1 MRIAHI
7 GPPLARRGGPAGYL
21 LQLSTAAARHA
32 ASAAHVLTFPPPS
45 LPPPLSRP
53 TLNARVKAALHPI
66 KRALVG
72 PPTFYRPSDDDLR
85 RPGGAIDVLL
95 TSSMQTVCAE
105 ASGSIEAALAADVD
119 VFFAHDPGV
128 AERLLDLRR
137 PGQQVW
143 SMMHAPMP
151 VGLDLAWAWG
161 IPEWDW
167 RDIAALPDTNRWMR
181 WELGV
186 YSAVDRLITPC
197 PEAAAEIARADPR
210 FCALSFDYVLTG
222 AASPARSRTHETRA
236 QLRDH
241 WDLPADVPVGLFIG
255 TPLPYRGLDLLL
267 EAVTTLPAS
276 VPGVV
281 AVAGPPRDRVR
292 KNRRVRALGQVRE
305 VADLLHAVDFVVNVN
320 RFNLFDL
327 STIEAA
333 EAGRPLL
340 LHATGGNLHFGK
352 LGLGCVMLPDL
363 DQATVAG
370 GLTELFTMSEA
381 RRAELGDASRRAYE
395 QHLTPEHLW
404 RGHQALYDRASAAM
418 PARP

>member
-7 GPPLARRGGPAGYL
+7 GPALARRGGPAGYL
-21 LQLSTAAARHA
+21 SQLSAVAGRHA
-32 ASAAHVLTFPPPS
+32 ADAGHALMFPRQTVPAPVGPPS
-45 LPPPLSRP
+45 V
-53 TLNARVKAALHPI
+53 TARVKAALGPI

-72 PPTFYRPSDDDLR
+72 PPTFYRPSEHELR
-85 RPGGAIDVLL
+85 RPGGAIDALL
-95 TSSMQTVCAE
+95 TASMQMVCT
-105 ASGSIEAALAADVD
+105 EAADSIRTALASDVD
-119 VFFAHDPGV
+119 VLFAHDPGV

-167 RDIAALPDTNRWMR
+167 KDIAALPDTNRWMR

-186 YSAVDRLITPC
+186 CSAVDRLITPC

-210 FCALSFDYVLTG
+210 FAALSFDYVLTG
-222 AASPARSRTHETRA
+222 AAGPARAFAHETKA
-236 QLRDH
+236 QLRRH
-241 WDLPADVPVGLFIG
+241 WQLPAGVPVGLFIG
-255 TPLPYRGLDLLL
+255 APLPYRGLDVLLD
-267 EAVTTLPAS
+267 AVTGLPAS
-276 VPGVV
+276 VPGII
-281 AVAGPPRDRVR
+281 AVAGPPRERVR
-292 KNRRVRALGQVRE
+292 RHARVRALGPVRD

-333 EAGRPLL
+333 EAGRPML
-340 LHATGGNLHFGK
+340 LHATGGNLRFQQI
-352 LGLGCVMLPDL
+352 GLGCVMLADL
-363 DQATVAG
+363 EPATVAC
-370 GLTELFTMSEA
+370 GLENLFTMSDA
-381 RRAELGDASRRAYE
+381 RRAELGDASRRCYE

-404 RGHQALYDRASAAM
+404 RGHAALYDRASSTLP
-418 PARP
+418 PA